1 MSAPLS
7 GKIALVSGASR
18 GIGAA
23 IARTLAR
30 DGAKLV
36 LLARSEADML
46 KVAWRA
52 VRPIC

>member
-23 IARTLAR
+23 IARILAR
-30 DGAKLV
+30 DGARLV
-36 LLARSEADML
+36 LLARSEADMQT
-46 KVAWRA
+46 VAA
-52 VRPIC
+52 DCGAD